1 MTPERSRLTLLDAE
15 DGAPGS
21 VPVARAG
28 VARASVE
35 RDSVAIDGDRAFVRR
50 AMRLPLLS
58 PEQEV
63 ALAQAWRDHQDQTAL
78 HKLVAPHMR
87 LVISTAVRFRHYGLP
102 VSDLIQEGNLGLMQA
117 AARFEP
123 AREVRFSTYASWWI
137 RAAIQDFVLRNW
149 SIVRTGTT
157 AAHKSLFF
165 NLRRLRARIERG
177 GQDVLTPEGRRM
189 LARQLNVSESD
200 VAHMEGRLA
209 AGDRSLNAVIGID
222 GDSDWQDL
230 LVDDRPDPEALSMA
244 RHDSRIQKRW
254 LGEALADLP
263 ERERRILQARF
274 FSDHTITLE
283 RIGAH
288 MGISKERVRQLEH
301 QALTR
306 LRRRLGDIPGLQPN

>member
-1 MTPERSRLTLLDAE
+1 MTPLRNATSTTQA
-15 DGAPGS
+15 GTT
-21 VPVARAG
+21 RAG
-28 VARASVE
+28 RVDAGQDEYRGAHGGARP
-35 RDSVAIDGDRAFVRR
+35 DQDRAFVRR

-58 PEQEV
+58 PEEEV
-63 ALAQAWRDHQDQTAL
+63 ALARAWREHQDQTAL

-123 AREVRFSTYASWWI
+123 EREVRFSTYAAWWI

-177 GQDVLTPEGRRM
+177 GPDALTPEGRRQ
-189 LARQLNVSESD
+189 LARQLNVTESD
-200 VAHMEGRLA
+200 VLHMEGRLA
-209 AGDRSLNAVIGID
+209 AGDRSLNATLSED
-222 GDSDWQDL
+222 GESNWQDM
-230 LVDDRPDPEALSMA
+230 LVDDRPDPEAVAMQQ
-244 RHDSRIQKRW
+244 RDSRLKARW
-254 LGEALADLP
+254 LGEAMAELP

-274 FSDHTITLE
+274 FSEHGTTLE
-283 RIGAH
+283 RLGTS
-288 MGISKERVRQLEH
+288 MGISKERVRQLEA

-306 LRRRLGDIPGLQPN
+306 LRRRLSDIPGLQPH

>member
-1 MTPERSRLTLLDAE
+1 MMPLRNATTPSARSYPAEPDATDRE
-15 DGAPGS
+15 
-21 VPVARAG
+21 VARGTG
-28 VARASVE
+28 V
-35 RDSVAIDGDRAFVRR
+35 DHDRAFVRR

-102 VSDLIQEGNLGLMQA
+102 INDLIQEGNLGLMQA

-123 AREVRFSTYASWWI
+123 SREVRFSTYAAWWI

-177 GQDVLTPEGRRM
+177 GRDALTPEGRRH
-189 LARQLNVSESD
+189 LARQLNVAESD
-200 VAHMEGRLA
+200 VMHMEGRLA
-209 AGDRSLNAVIGID
+209 AGDRSLNATLNED
-222 GDSDWQDL
+222 GETNWQDM
-230 LVDDRPDPEALSMA
+230 LVDDRPDPEMLTMQQ
-244 RHDSRIQKRW
+244 RDSRLKARW
-254 LGEALADLP
+254 LGEAMADLP

-274 FSDHTITLE
+274 FTEHGTTLE
-283 RIGAH
+283 RLGAS
-288 MGISKERVRQLEH
+288 MGISKERVRQLEA
-301 QALTR
+301 QALGR
-306 LRRRLGDIPGLQPN
+306 LRRRLSDIPDLQAN